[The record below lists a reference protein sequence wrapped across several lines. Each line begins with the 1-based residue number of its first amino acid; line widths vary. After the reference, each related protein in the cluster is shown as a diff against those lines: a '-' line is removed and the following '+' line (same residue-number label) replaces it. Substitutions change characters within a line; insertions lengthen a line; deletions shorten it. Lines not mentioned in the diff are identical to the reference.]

1 MLVLS
6 HDLAQIETW
15 TESVRLA
22 ARRIESLIFGDK
34 ILVQQ
39 LIVNF
44 ISFALVHKRN
54 KTIVALVA
62 LSIPCLP

>member
-1 MLVLS
+1 MLVLG
-6 HDLAQIETW
+6 HGLARIETW

-22 ARRIESLIFGDK
+22 ARRLESLIFGDK

-44 ISFALVHKRN
+44 ISFALDKRN
-54 KTIVALVA
+54 ETVVALVA
-62 LSIPCLP
+62 LSIPCPP